1 MKTTIIV
8 KRTEN
13 SYIRTCRLSE
23 LPPEGET
30 RPIQARF
37 RAAHTA
43 NTIPLNSRFE
53 PGKERK
59 VSYPDAIIC
68 GSFALDPERGR
79 FERVRVISD
88 EWVKALDTMDQKIA
102 ELEAL
107 RREMAENAYL
117 RGKPITTKQAR
128 EWLTTPAK
136 AVQS

>member
-1 MKTTIIV
+1 VKTTIIV

-30 RPIQARF
+30 RPIQAR
-37 RAAHTA
+37 AAHTV
-43 NTIPLNSRFE
+43 NSIPLNSRFE

-79 FERVRVISD
+79 FDRVRVITD
-88 EWVKALDTMDQKIA
+88 EFVSELEEIDRQIA
-102 ELEAL
+102 ELEK
-107 RREMAENAYL
+107 RRRDLAEDAYM
-117 RGKPITTKQAR
+117 RGKPITVAQAR